1 MQITG
6 RLISITNYRSG
17 AKKDG
22 SGDWKSCELVV
33 EQNNEY
39 KDKILL
45 KAMGR
50 AVDDVKGKENNEVV
64 VEFSIK
70 AHEYNGKWYND
81 LTVRS
86 LNFPALYSDER
97 EVDMNQEAEETP
109 ETNSLPF

>member
-1 MQITG
+1 MQVTG
-6 RLISITNYRSG
+6 RLISVTNPRSG

-45 KAMGR
+45 KAMGQ
-50 AVDDVKGKENNEVV
+50 AVDDVKGKENNEVE
-64 VEFSIK
+64 VEFTIK

-81 LTVRS
+81 IMVRS
-86 LNFPALYSDER
+86 LRFPALYSDEK
-97 EVDMNQEAEETP
+97 EEDMSQIGDEE
-109 ETNSLPF
+109 NSLPF